1 MKMILR
7 KIRKNSS
14 DSVVKNKGT
23 LNTPRNRN
31 KVLDT
36 VIDFLHKQSFEETN
50 EINKNRISK
59 HELKGLMELKIY
71 KNIIIKEAD
80 KGRSVVI
87 KSTKHCKMF
96 YDHLNDN

>member
-36 VIDFLHKQSFEETN
+36 VIDFLHKQNFEETN
-50 EINKNRISK
+50 EINKNSISK

-71 KNIIIKEAD
+71 KNILIKEAD
-80 KGRSVVI
+80 KGGSAVI

-96 YDHLNDN
+96 YDHLSDN

>member
-14 DSVVKNKGT
+14 DSVVRNIGS

-36 VIDFLHKQSFEETN
+36 VIDFLHKQNFEETN
-50 EINKNRISK
+50 EINKNSISK

-71 KNIIIKEAD
+71 KNILIKEAD
-80 KGRSVVI
+80 KGGSAVI
-87 KSTKHCKMF
+87 KSTKLCKMF
-96 YDHLNDN
+96 YDHLSDN